1 MHSQLRMI
9 RIKQLALIVAAATC
23 FLVRPAIAQQA
34 IMHIT
39 GPNGETMMVPAGAD
53 PFGGR
58 SPAGA
63 TPPGAEKGKPGK
75 ADGDA
80 KKADGKD
87 GKSEDPEPRV
97 IRRGDQKFGDAD
109 PEELKA
115 RLADDGRVEFEF
127 KNQSWVALIEW
138 LAEISDRPLDWQELP
153 PDRVNI
159 RAPGRYTVAETM
171 DLFNRHL
178 LARGYTILD
187 LAGGLTVVK
196 TEGINPAMVPRVNV
210 AQLDGLTPH
219 TFVRTSLEL
228 GWLSSTK
235 LAEELKPMIS
245 ANGKLT
251 ALTTTNRIEA
261 MDAAVNLRQIA
272 QLLEQ
277 ERDTTSR
284 EALAPEFKLRYISA
298 ENAKVLLEQFLGVQ
312 EKKQPM
318 MTPQQMQMMQQMAQQ
333 GRAPG
338 GQQKK
343 TDISIVANT
352 RQNSVFIRAPADRI
366 AIAREFIK
374 RIDVPSDDIL
384 SLADVESRVQIYRLY
399 SIDPEKLVEIIKDM
413 NVLEPSTRVR
423 ANEDDGTLFVSGSAA
438 DRFIIEKLIKRLDSS
453 GRQFEVLQLRRLNAN
468 DVAES
473 ITFLMGKDKDE
484 EDDSRSRGYFFY
496 GYGGRQ
502 DEKKEKDEFRV
513 AANARFQ
520 QVMLWANE
528 TEMEQVRNLLIK
540 LGELPPPGGST
551 RMVRRIQASSSP
563 ETFEYL
569 QKLKRQWEQVS
580 DAPLVLPDASEFVDP
595 VVNVNDSDEEDG
607 GKDALMSTP
616 KGETTE
622 EEESEPDIN
631 TTTRAA
637 RKQSTFVTATQV
649 EDVEEQADATP
660 SPASSKKQVQSAE
673 DFDRLFGTNPGTGPS
688 RPANDNE
695 GAPIQIGL
703 DSNGNLVLSGK
714 DTKALDQLENMMLR
728 VRPPRRPYTVFHIK
742 HQSAGYVRLNL
753 VEYFEEEEKESE
765 ADRFYRI
772 WFDEQPADEGPSGL
786 GGNNEL
792 RFVYDPD
799 TNTIVVT
806 GATSSQLKTIGELI
820 ELWDVPEPVNKR
832 RMRYIK
838 LVSLEYGRAAQI
850 AETVKEAC
858 RDLLSSNDK
867 AFAQGRGGGGGGNP
881 GNPGGGGGEKSSG
894 RESRGSGLAGSENG
908 KDGGDVDF
916 SFKGKLSIGIDTTGN
931 TLLVSAEGE
940 PLLDLVEEMILELDE
955 AAKPAGDLRILSLS
969 GKTSSESIG
978 NILRAFGET
987 TGAAN
992 AAAVAKPK
1000 PNAGTPAATP
1010 RG

>member
-1 MHSQLRMI
+1 MI
-9 RIKQLALIVAAATC
+9 RIRQLALIIAASC
-23 FLVRPAIAQQA
+23 FLARPAAAQQA
-34 IMHIT
+34 MMQIT
-39 GPNGETMMVPAGAD
+39 GPNGQTMMVPAGAN
-53 PFGGR
+53 PFGGQP
-58 SPAGA
+58 PAGA
-63 TPPGAEKGKPGK
+63 QPPGGAKAKPGK
-75 ADGDA
+75 GDGDA
-80 KKADGKD
+80 KKPDDKK

-97 IRRGDQKFGDAD
+97 IRRGDQKFDDAD
-109 PEELKA
+109 PDELKA

-138 LAEISDRPLDWQELP
+138 LAEISGRPLDWQELP

-196 TEGINPAMVPRVNV
+196 TEGINPAMVPRVTV
-210 AQLDGLTPH
+210 SELQRLTPH

-272 QLLEQ
+272 ELLEQ
-277 ERDTTSR
+277 ERDPTSR

-312 EKKQPM
+312 EKKQAV

-333 GRAPG
+333 GGRAPG

-343 TDISIVANT
+343 TEISIVANT
-352 RQNSVFIRAPADRI
+352 RQNSVFVRAPADRI

-374 RIDVPSDDIL
+374 RIDVPSDDIV

-413 NVLEPSTRVR
+413 NILEPSTRVR

-473 ITFLMGKDKDE
+473 ITFLMGKDKEE
-484 EDDSRSRGYFFY
+484 EDNNRSRGYFFY
-496 GYGGRQ
+496 GYGRQ
-502 DEKKEKDEFRV
+502 EEKKEKDEFRV

-520 QVMLWANE
+520 QVLLWANE

-569 QKLKRQWEQVS
+569 QRLKRQWEQVS
-580 DAPLVLPDASEFVDP
+580 DSPLMLPDASEFVDP
-595 VVNVNDSDEEDG
+595 VVNVDSDEDAVG
-607 GKDALMSTP
+607 SDALMSTP
-616 KGETTE
+616 KDDATE
-622 EEESEPDIN
+622 AEEAEAEVN
-631 TTTRAA
+631 TTTQVPAS
-637 RKQSTFVTATQV
+637 QSTFVTTPQLEENEEAADSPPPVTSKTQIR
-649 EDVEEQADATP
+649 
-660 SPASSKKQVQSAE
+660 SAE
-673 DFDRLFGTNPGTGPS
+673 DFDRMFGSKPKAETPKRAS
-688 RPANDNE
+688 END

-703 DSNGNLVLSGK
+703 DENGNLVLSGK

-728 VRPPRRPYTVFHIK
+728 VRPPRRPYHVFHIK

-753 VEYFEEEEKESE
+753 VEYFEEEEDESE
-765 ADRFYRI
+765 ADRFYRF
-772 WFDEQPADEGPSGL
+772 WFDEQPTDDGPGGL
-786 GGNNEL
+786 GESNEL

-881 GNPGGGGGEKSSG
+881 GNGGNGGGEKSSG

-908 KDGGDVDF
+908 KDGGDIDF

-931 TLLVSAEGE
+931 TLLLSAEGE
-940 PLLDLVEEMILELDE
+940 PLLDLVEGMILELDQ

-978 NILRAFGET
+978 NILRAFGGKP
-987 TGAAN
+987 GAASG
-992 AAAVAKPK
+992 AAVAKPK
-1000 PNAGTPAATP
+1000 PNGAIPGATP